1 MNRMRRILFASDFSS
16 ASRPAFAKALY
27 MARAFHSELIL
38 IHAVEM
44 TAPVVS
50 AATWN
55 AIEREARAAA
65 QKELDRLQRAARK
78 AGVRAMTVIV
88 EGYAADQI
96 VRVAKARRAHLI
108 VIGTHGRTGFS
119 RMVMGSV
126 ATRVIASAPCPVMTV
141 RGKRR
146 ITMAR

>member
-27 MARAFHSELIL
+27 MARALHSELIL

-88 EGYAADQI
+88 EGYAAGQI

-126 ATRVIASAPCPVMTV
+126 ATRVIASAHCPVMTV
-141 RGKRR
+141 RGK
-146 ITMAR
+146 

>member
-1 MNRMRRILFASDFSS
+1 MRRILFASDFSS
-16 ASRPAFAKALY
+16 ASRRAFAKALY
-27 MARAFHSELIL
+27 MARAFHSELTL
-38 IHAVEM
+38 FHAVEM

-108 VIGTHGRTGFS
+108 VMGTHGRTGFS

-126 ATRVIASAPCPVMTV
+126 ATRVIASALCPVMTV
-141 RGKRR
+141 RGK
-146 ITMAR
+146 

>member
-16 ASRPAFAKALY
+16 ASRRAFAKALY
-27 MARAFHSELIL
+27 MARAFHSELTL

-44 TAPVVS
+44 KAPVVS

-65 QKELDRLQRAARK
+65 QKELDRLERAARK
-78 AGVRAMTVIV
+78 AGVRARTVIV

-108 VIGTHGRTGFS
+108 VMGTHGRTGFS

-126 ATRVIASAPCPVMTV
+126 ATRVIASALCPVMTV
-141 RGKRR
+141 RGK
-146 ITMAR
+146 